1 MTAPQKQNQW
11 DEYLLSP
18 PVPDLGPGATTDR
31 ICPGSG
37 KRQTLKPSRVW
48 KRMPFIEMKE
58 YRGQSERDEEEARS
72 FILGYVVLRHRYNG
86 ERLRRYHPPSDSV
99 VNVPLPCNDSQ

>member
-72 FILGYVVLRHRYNG
+72 FILGGGR
-86 ERLRRYHPPSDSV
+86 DSPFV
-99 VNVPLPCNDSQ
+99 IHTVTDKNVQDT